1 MIDAATETTTL
12 TREERH
18 LRLLMGIC
26 VVAFGTTTLS
36 FLFAPAIVGR
46 NLATIGEWAGFA
58 NTAPPTPGGP
68 WVPLSVSMMVMI
80 TVICAL
86 AWRDVRRYR
95 VLLPILLV
103 SKAASSAVGL
113 GTWLLHSHGFHD
125 LVVFLTDFPIFVLCA
140 VMYWR
145 AAPRR

>member
-1 MIDAATETTTL
+1 MIDAATETTAL
-12 TREERH
+12 TREARH
-18 LRLLMGIC
+18 LTLLMGSC

-58 NTAPPTPGGP
+58 NTAPPGVGGP

-95 VLLPILLV
+95 VLIPILLV

-125 LVVFLTDFPIFVLCA
+125 LVVFLTDFPILVLCA

>member
-1 MIDAATETTTL
+1 MIDAATETTAL

-58 NTAPPTPGGP
+58 KTTPTTIGGP
-68 WVPLSVSMMVMI
+68 WVPLAVSMMVMI

-95 VLLPILLV
+95 ALIPILLV